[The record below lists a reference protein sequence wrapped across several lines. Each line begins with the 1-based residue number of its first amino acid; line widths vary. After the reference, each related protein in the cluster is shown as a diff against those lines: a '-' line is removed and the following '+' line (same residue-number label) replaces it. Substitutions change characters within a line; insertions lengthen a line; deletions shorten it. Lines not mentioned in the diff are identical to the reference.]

1 MKWLEFTV
9 ICPLD
14 AQEAVTQVM
23 LRHDVMGVVQRDD
36 SVQGYLPQTSLPD
49 AADALRAEVGQ
60 LRTWGLPPATAIRTR
75 WMDEEDWA
83 NGWKQYFEPFRLGRR
98 LVIRPSWRAYEAQPG
113 DVVLE
118 MDPGMAFGTGL
129 HPTTALC
136 AEWMEDLVRPG
147 DTVLD
152 VGCGSG
158 ILALWA
164 ARLGAGRVWACDND
178 PVAVAVAIDNACRNG
193 LTEQVSP
200 VLADSPADAPMADL
214 VIANIIADV
223 IIPMLPALCARRK
236 PGGRL
241 LLSGI
246 VSHRSPQL
254 LRALSEQGLHHVG
267 IRGQGE
273 WRTYLAAE

>member
-23 LRHDVMGVVQRDD
+23 LRHDVIGVVQRDD